1 MPLPTLQAHRPLRL
15 DCLRAGKRARI
26 TVIFA
31 RLVHDVNRIRVQAP
45 TVGRRSAPVV
55 LCPAS
60 DGKVTM
66 GYTYRTGGF
75 IAFYNPDVHRNRAFA
90 SAPFTTV
97 NQQPQR
103 DNDWKLT
110 RGANGVG
117 GGQNENFRRGSR
129 SSCLHKH

>member
-1 MPLPTLQAHRPLRL
+1 
-15 DCLRAGKRARI
+15 
-26 TVIFA
+26 
-31 RLVHDVNRIRVQAP
+31 
-45 TVGRRSAPVV
+45 
-55 LCPAS
+55 
-60 DGKVTM
+60 M

-75 IAFYNPDVHRNRAFA
+75 IAFYNPDVHRNRALA

-129 SSCLHKH
+129 ASCLHKH